1 MNPPPPPSVA
11 PHWVRLNIKRK
22 WKHPVASRF
31 LQRSKAARLLIH
43 SAYHAG
49 VCSNRKDTTVSFAA
63 FIYVFIYLYLTRFIF
78 DDASP
83 LNGLCPAVT
92 LIMGEGSL
100 DDQLRGE
107 VMWSSFTD
115 AVDMSNSSSSL
126 STEERHSNAPG
137 SVSEILKLNKNTLMK
152 QKHIRVM
159 WIWSKY
165 GIYLLL
171 GSTLRYVAVV

>member
-1 MNPPPPPSVA
+1 
-11 PHWVRLNIKRK
+11 
-22 WKHPVASRF
+22 
-31 LQRSKAARLLIH
+31 
-43 SAYHAG
+43 
-49 VCSNRKDTTVSFAA
+49 
-63 FIYVFIYLYLTRFIF
+63 
-78 DDASP
+78 
-83 LNGLCPAVT
+83 
-92 LIMGEGSL
+92 MGEGSL

-159 WIWSKY
+159 
-165 GIYLLL
+165 
-171 GSTLRYVAVV
+171 